1 MSLDTS
7 CCELEAIAGLI
18 NQELQLV
25 RCMRAEGEQPPVAD
39 EARAYSGAISQLF
52 ALHGPLLI
60 AALDLE
66 LEAAYVAN

>member
-1 MSLDTS
+1 MLDQS
-7 CCELEAIAGLI
+7 CSELEAIAGLI
-18 NQELQLV
+18 TEELALI
-25 RCMRAEGEQPPVAD
+25 RDMRAHGEVPPTAD

-66 LEAAYVAN
+66 MAAACVAN